1 MNQNDI
7 PTAAAA
13 PPAPS
18 TAMGMEMNGAAL
30 LGRTVYGE
38 GEETIGTVVDIV
50 LDPRTNGIHQ
60 LVIES
65 ANLPNG
71 GHKTVAVDMN
81 RVRVRPEQGVR
92 LTGLTRDGIAA
103 MPDFAPDDASIALGR
118 SSSKVRA
125 SDPIPHAPQPS
136 PDR

>member
-7 PTAAAA
+7 PTAAIA

-18 TAMGMEMNGAAL
+18 AALGTEMTGAAL

-38 GEETIGTVVDIV
+38 GEEQIGTVVDIV
-50 LDPRTNGIHQ
+50 LDPHTHAIHQ
-60 LVIES
+60 LVIEGTDLS
-65 ANLPNG
+65 NS
-71 GHKTVAVDMN
+71 GHKTVAVDMG
-81 RVRVRPEQGVR
+81 RVQVRPEQGVR
-92 LTGLTRDGIAA
+92 ITGLTRGGIAA
-103 MPDFAPDDASIALGR
+103 MPDFTPDDASIALGR
-118 SSSKVRA
+118 SSSKMRA